1 MISSWQGIVIGV
13 SIAAPIGPMAILCL
27 RRCFIFGRS
36 VGLATG
42 MGVASAHLLYS
53 AVAVVGLQS
62 VSTLLNAHSGV
73 VRAAGAAV
81 MIGLGVRTAWASPSS
96 EPGQLCRPTTRAA
109 YLSALGLCLANPL
122 TVLSLAG
129 LFAGLDPTAAEGA
142 PRAVTLV
149 LGVFAG
155 SSLWW
160 LVLTRSAA
168 AIAKRFTGHTL
179 GALNRV
185 SGPSLMAMGASIAF
199 R

>member
-1 MISSWQGIVIGV
+1 MISSWQGVVIGV

-27 RRCFIFGRS
+27 RRSFIFGRT

-53 AVAVVGLQS
+53 VVAVIGLQS
-62 VSTLLNAHSGV
+62 VSTLLNGHSGV

-96 EPGQLCRPTTRAA
+96 EPGQSCRPTTRAA

-160 LVLTRSAA
+160 LLLTRSAA

-185 SGPSLMAMGASIAF
+185 SGPSLMAAGVSIAF